1 METKSTTVKQDEP
14 QEPDLSR
21 KGMRFLTGGLTS
33 EGDTFVIGV
42 AAVLLMG
49 LLYPVAGAWSATRVR
64 RRSTWSRSACAALR
78 GGATRS
84 ASDQS

>member
-1 METKSTTVKQDEP
+1 MEPRSTTVAQGEP

-49 LLYPVAGAWSATRVR
+49 LLYPVAGAWSLLAFVIVPAVAVFARSRVR
-64 RRSTWSRSACAALR
+64 RRAAR
-78 GGATRS
+78 R
-84 ASDQS
+84 